1 MIGCMVIGCDWL
13 QVKDQQE
20 AERKKVASQEIQVA
34 VEAQTSVITDKR
46 SAVLTDLAKVEPAVI
61 DAQQGKTFS

>member
-1 MIGCMVIGCDWL
+1 MIGCMVIGYDWL

-61 DAQQGKTFS
+61 DAQQGKN